1 MIMPQCKRQMKRG
14 DALKLLGQRVA
25 KIRLDRGLTQE
36 QLAELM
42 GVSRNHIAD
51 IELGARNT
59 GVWSILLIARALD
72 VRPGEL
78 LDHIR

>member
-1 MIMPQCKRQMKRG
+1 MNRA
-14 DALKLLGQRVA
+14 DALRLLGQRVA
-25 KIRLDRGLTQE
+25 KLRLDRGLTQE
-36 QLAELM
+36 QLAERM

-59 GVWSILLIARALD
+59 GVWSILLIARALE

>member
-1 MIMPQCKRQMKRG
+1 MERE

-25 KIRLDRGLTQE
+25 KLRLDRGLTQE
-36 QLAELM
+36 QLAERM

-59 GVWSILLIARALD
+59 GVWSILLIARALN